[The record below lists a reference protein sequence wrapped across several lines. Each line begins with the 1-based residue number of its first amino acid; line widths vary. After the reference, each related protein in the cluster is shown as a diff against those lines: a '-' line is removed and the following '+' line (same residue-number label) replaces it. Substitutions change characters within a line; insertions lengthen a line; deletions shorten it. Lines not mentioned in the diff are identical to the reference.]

1 MFKAGILALVL
12 PLVLAYISEGVR
24 TTLGVTQSDEERLL
38 TRLSTYPVVM
48 IIAIFIAG
56 IVAAKRAITK
66 WHDSVRDEIYLV
78 GEILH
83 NLDEGER

>member
-1 MFKAGILALVL
+1 MFKAGSLALL
-12 PLVLAYISEGVR
+12 APLAVAYMSDAVR
-24 TTLGVTQSDEERLL
+24 TMLGKTQSDEERVSIY
-38 TRLSTYPVVM
+38 LSTYPIVM
-48 IIAIFIAG
+48 IFAAAVAG
-56 IVAAKRAITK
+56 IVAARRAATK